1 LTKKEVML
9 SSGVQPRV
17 SHEEVLRVTK
27 SGKTIKELIE
37 VAVAGV
43 RGDQT

>member
-1 LTKKEVML
+1 M
-9 SSGVQPRV
+9 
-17 SHEEVLRVTK
+17 SHEEVLRVTKK